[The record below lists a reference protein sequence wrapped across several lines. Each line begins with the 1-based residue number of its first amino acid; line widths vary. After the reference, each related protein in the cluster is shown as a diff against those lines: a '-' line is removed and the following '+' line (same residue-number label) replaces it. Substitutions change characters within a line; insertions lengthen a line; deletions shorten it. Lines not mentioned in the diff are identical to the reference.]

1 MILDNGTLIAIVIAL
16 TASTTMNVILFRQLF
31 LRDRLIVFLR
41 KRNKELQPPF
51 QVVEVST
58 KFTAELG
65 RVGSIKKM

>member
-41 KRNKELQPPF
+41 KRNTELQPPF
-51 QVVEVST
+51 
-58 KFTAELG
+58 
-65 RVGSIKKM
+65 